1 MKDADAAAVDLP
13 RSQRDG
19 QPQHLLAT
27 LLGTYGIGRETP
39 VRAGVFPLLLAEFG
53 ISPAGARNALSRV
66 ARRGLLEPD
75 GSGRARTYR
84 MTAAARETQERRTRQ
99 FTAFGQPPPPW
110 DGRWTM
116 VVFSLPEDDRTA
128 RQALRTR
135 LTRAGFRSLRDGLWA
150 TPRDRR
156 AEAEAL
162 ARAVAPA
169 PAAAL
174 RAELITVS
182 PSFPDLSRMFGLAGL
197 RAAYESFIGAFGPV
211 RAQVAAESVSPRE
224 ALVVRTRL
232 MDEWREFADMDPD
245 LPDELLPAG
254 WPRGEARTVF
264 TELDAALEPLAAAYL
279 KEVLAVQPD

>member
-1 MKDADAAAVDLP
+1 MKDADGADLP
-13 RSQRDG
+13 RSRPDG

-39 VRAGVFPLLLAEFG
+39 VRAGVFPQLLAEFG

-66 ARRGLLEPD
+66 TRRGLLEPD
-75 GSGRARTYR
+75 GSARARTYR
-84 MTAAARETQERRTRQ
+84 MTAAARETQERRSRQ
-99 FTAFGQPPPPW
+99 FLAFGQPPPPW

-116 VVFSLPEDDRTA
+116 VVFSLPEEDRTA

-174 RAELITVS
+174 RSELIAVS
-182 PSFPDLSRMFGLAGL
+182 PAFPDLARMFGLAGL
-197 RAAYESFIGAFGPV
+197 RSGYESFIGTFGPLCP
-211 RAQVAAESVSPRE
+211 QVAAESVSPRE

-232 MDEWREFADMDPD
+232 MDEWREFADTDPD
-245 LPDELLPAG
+245 LPDELLPAD
-254 WPRGEARTVF
+254 WPRDKARTVF

-279 KEVLAVQPD
+279 KKMLAGQPD